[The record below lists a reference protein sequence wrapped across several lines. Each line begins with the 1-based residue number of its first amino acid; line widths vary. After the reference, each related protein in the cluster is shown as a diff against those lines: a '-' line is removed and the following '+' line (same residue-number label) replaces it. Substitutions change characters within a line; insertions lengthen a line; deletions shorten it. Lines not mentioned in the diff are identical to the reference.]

1 MKYLYLTFSDPEV
14 VNLDQWV
21 FGTES
26 HPFLVQCGIG
36 AIDDSVIE
44 GQCKVCAGADG
55 DRVFAIDARERTS
68 EEGPVYFNQPRM
80 GAQSGFAPSRPF

>member
-36 AIDDSVIE
+36 AIDDYS
-44 GQCKVCAGADG
+44 GAN
-55 DRVFAIDARERTS
+55 ATAS
-68 EEGPVYFNQPRM
+68 
-80 GAQSGFAPSRPF
+80 